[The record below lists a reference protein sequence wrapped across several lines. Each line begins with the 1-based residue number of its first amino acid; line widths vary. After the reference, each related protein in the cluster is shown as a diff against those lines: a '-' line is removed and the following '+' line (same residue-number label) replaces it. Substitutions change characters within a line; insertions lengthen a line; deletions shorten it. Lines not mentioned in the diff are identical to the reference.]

1 MGKASRAIKAMR
13 LEAVR
18 GMLLEGR
25 DSTDVVRDVSASFRI
40 GERQAWN
47 YVSEAQ
53 EQIRAVVEVD
63 RAYRLAEHIA
73 VRRDIRQ
80 RAKRAGDLRGELEA
94 ARDEAKLFGLYPADQ
109 VEHATKDNKEILIK
123 VLYDS
128 GTDRK
133 PSETT

>member
-1 MGKASRAIKAMR
+1 MGKASRAVKAMR

-18 GMLLEGR
+18 GMLLEGK
-25 DSTDVVRDVSASFRI
+25 DSTDIVRDISMSFRI
-40 GERQAWN
+40 SERQAWN
-47 YVSEAQ
+47 YVGEAQ

-80 RAKRAGDLRGELEA
+80 RARRAGDLRGELEA
-94 ARDEAKLFGLYPADQ
+94 AKDEARLFGLYPADQ
-109 VEHATKDNKEILIK
+109 VEHATRDNKGIVIK
-123 VLYDS
+123 VVYDS